1 MEPLQD
7 REQDQAGTREQLRSL
22 LWEACEIEQ
31 QLMVQYL
38 FAAFTMK
45 KRPDERCSPA
55 QLESVRRWGSQVF
68 MVARQEMEHLALA
81 NGMLTAIAEDPFFAR
96 ENIPVQPRYYLGKEL
111 AARRNGPLAS
121 KKKVVPCDLP
131 FIFRRFDLD
140 TIGRFVC
147 AESPGYETLEAAGI
161 PIPSWCFGT
170 KDHPCR
176 STSLADWRDGVEGK
190 GGKPRLA
197 ANKAAGM
204 PLARTH
210 LPAAPPPFQ
219 QSAKAGAALD
229 LTRPIHPG
237 TIQELYDEIRNL
249 LRANPGFFV
258 GNPTQQVFVPVE
270 YQINIFPITDFNS
283 ADLAIKLIVEEGEG
297 IDAPPGFQSHYDR
310 FLKVRQELLRL
321 RAEDKDF
328 DPALPVIDNPSR
340 DAIQEELTRKVFDLF
355 NYSYATMLCVLTSLY
370 RNFSS
375 QESSYPFFSTA
386 LQNVA
391 FGPFMTMILRPI
403 ADVLVHMRVEKRGKK
418 TAGPDFHLSP
428 EDERLIWPGR
438 AASVQQPGEIE
449 PGEQVTLSPQLDNID
464 FFLDRFSEILARL
477 EDISADRRI
486 VHLARSEDDILWV
499 RRQLAFVTE
508 SAQAMANNMRR
519 IYQVG
524 EIPQFIVQP

>member
-1 MEPLQD
+1 M
-7 REQDQAGTREQLRSL
+7 DQAEDRLQVLGGDRALLRSL

-31 QLMVQYL
+31 QLMIQYL

-96 ENIPVQPRYYLGKEL
+96 QNIPVQPRYYLGKEL
-111 AARRNGPLAS
+111 AARRNGPLAD
-121 KKKVVPCDLP
+121 KGKVVPCDLP

-147 AESPGYETLEAAGI
+147 AESPGYETLKKAGI

-170 KDHPCR
+170 KEHPCR

-190 GGKPRLA
+190 GGKPRMA
-197 ANKAAGM
+197 ASKAAGM

-210 LPAAPPPFQ
+210 LPEAPLL
-219 QSAKAGAALD
+219 AKGGAALG
-229 LTRPIHPG
+229 LTQPVHPG
-237 TIQELYDEIRNL
+237 TIQEVYDKIRDLL
-249 LRANPGFFV
+249 LRHPEFFT
-258 GNPTQQVFVPVE
+258 GNPAQQVFVPVE
-270 YQINIFPITDFNS
+270 YQINVFPITDFSS

-355 NYSYATMLCVLTSLY
+355 NYAYATMLCVLTSLY

-428 EDERLIWPGR
+428 EDERLIWPR
-438 AASVQQPGEIE
+438 RVASVQEPGEIDA
-449 PGEQVTLSPQLDNID
+449 GEQAALSRQLDNID
-464 FFLDRFSEILARL
+464 FFLDRFGVILARL
-477 EDISADRRI
+477 EEISADRRI
-486 VHLARSEDDILWV
+486 VNLARSEDDVPWV

>member
-1 MEPLQD
+1 MEPSEDRLQGPSSERD
-7 REQDQAGTREQLRSL
+7 QLRSL

-31 QLMVQYL
+31 QLMIQYL

-45 KRPDERCSPA
+45 KRPDDRCSPA
-55 QLESVRRWGSQVF
+55 QLEAVRRWGSQVF

-121 KKKVVPCDLP
+121 KRKVVPCDLP

-170 KDHPCR
+170 KDHPCQ
-176 STSLADWRDGVEGK
+176 STSLADWSQGVEGK

-197 ANKAAGM
+197 ASKVAGV

-210 LPAAPPPFQ
+210 LPAGPPLLQ
-219 QSAKAGAALD
+219 RSAQGGAALD

-237 TIQELYDEIRNL
+237 TIQEVYDEIKNL

-258 GNPTQQVFVPVE
+258 GNPAQQVFVPVE

-310 FLKVRQELLRL
+310 FLRVREELLRL
-321 RAEDKDF
+321 RADDKDF
-328 DPALPVIDNPSR
+328 DPALPVMENPSR
-340 DAIQEELTRKVFDLF
+340 DAIHEELTGKVFDTF
-355 NYSYATMLCVLTSLY
+355 NFAYATMLFVLTSLY

-375 QESSYPFFSTA
+375 QESSYPFFGTA

-403 ADVLVHMRVEKRGKK
+403 ADVLVHLKVEKRGRK

-428 EDERLIWPGR
+428 EDERLIWPR
-438 AASVQQPGEIE
+438 RVASFQEPGEID
-449 PGEQVTLSPQLDNID
+449 PGEQVTLSHQLDDID
-464 FFLDRFSEILARL
+464 FFLDRFSELIARL
-477 EDISADRRI
+477 EEISADRRI
-486 VHLARSEDDILWV
+486 VNLARAEDDVPWA

-508 SAQAMANNMRR
+508 NAKAMANNMRR

-524 EIPQFIVQP
+524 EIPQFVVQP